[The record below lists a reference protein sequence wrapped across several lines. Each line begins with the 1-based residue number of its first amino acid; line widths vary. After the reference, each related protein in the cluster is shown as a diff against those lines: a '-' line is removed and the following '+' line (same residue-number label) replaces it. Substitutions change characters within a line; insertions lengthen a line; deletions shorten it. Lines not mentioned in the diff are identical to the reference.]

1 MINYSDFKS
10 RKRQKILDAVD
21 CIYNLQAFLSAII
34 DLECEEATENPDMDF
49 VKILNEIKI
58 DIAPMQNE
66 LNFWLED
73 LQKS

>member
-34 DLECEEATENPDMDF
+34 DLECEEATENPDMDLYCSNA
-49 VKILNEIKI
+49 K
-58 DIAPMQNE
+58 
-66 LNFWLED
+66 
-73 LQKS
+73 